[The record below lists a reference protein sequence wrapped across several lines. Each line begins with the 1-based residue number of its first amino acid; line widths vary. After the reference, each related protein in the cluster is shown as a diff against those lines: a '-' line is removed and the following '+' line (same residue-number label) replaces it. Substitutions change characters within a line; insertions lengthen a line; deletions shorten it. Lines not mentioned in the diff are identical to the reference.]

1 MSERELMTILES
13 LGGMIGNMAGTIIA
27 TLLAP
32 VILTYGIRWFIFKK
46 AGEKGWKALIP
57 IYSDYINYKIAWDG
71 RIYKAIVLGHIASFL
86 LGIILSWIHVG
97 FSAFVTIVLNVVLA
111 GAGAIC
117 GMILQFKMARAF
129 GRNDYF
135 AVGLYFLGNVFSAI
149 LAFGDSQYQG
159 VPRNDGI
166 GVPAFIRNLND
177 KMKAPAPKAPVQ
189 QQPVQQPVQQAAPQ
203 QYQQYQPQQYQQY
216 GYQGEQYPQ
225 QQNYPVQQP
234 APQQNYAYPAQQP
247 MDPQTAQRVRR
258 SDRNSG
264 MYGQ

>member
-1 MSERELMTILES
+1 MSERELMAILES
-13 LGGMIGNMAGTIIA
+13 MGGLIGNMAGTILA
-27 TLLAP
+27 ALLAP

-71 RIYKAIVLGHIASFL
+71 RIYKVIVLGHIASFL

-97 FSAFVTIVLNVVLA
+97 FSAFVSILLNMVLA

-159 VPRNDGI
+159 IPRNDGI
-166 GVPAFIRNLND
+166 GVPTFIRNLND

-203 QYQQYQPQQYQQY
+203 QYQQYQPQQYPQY

-225 QQNYPVQQP
+225 QQNYPMQQ
-234 APQQNYAYPAQQP
+234 PQQNYAYPAQQP
-247 MDPQTAQRVRR
+247 VDSQAPQRVRR